1 MEKLQVFGATKLKG
15 TVKISSSKNSSLP
28 ILAATLLSKKKDL
41 FKKFTKSKRYRNH
54 VVITRV
60 SWF

>member
-28 ILAATLLSKKKDL
+28 ILAATLLSKKKIYL
-41 FKKFTKSKRYRNH
+41 RKKLKKVNFIFIKQKLNC
-54 VVITRV
+54 
-60 SWF
+60 